1 MDLMNGMT
9 ITEQRKTTM
18 RTSITRRSFL
28 SSSAALGAIAS
39 GGMNARANDAAFNL
53 DFTVPERSFLDQ
65 YYTRMLAIADGI
77 RDTQPAVIAE
87 AMERAYELKRN
98 GGTVRS
104 QVVYGHFAMF
114 MGSPDLPGQ
123 PNVLPQS
130 EDSSPTEEEYAALKA
145 GDVLLTNCVN
155 DQTLRAKERGVHVIG
170 IINSYNK
177 FDKTPPDGLRPERML
192 LSTGDVSN
200 VVIDSQ
206 VPWDNGLI
214 DVPQIP
220 QLKPCPSTGTAN
232 SLVYWACTAAMATL
246 IGTRGRG
253 SAEDAARRYLAEAC
267 DRFRMIGTD
276 RPKLDF
282 VAERWA
288 DRVLGRGAR
297 LLVYGHPQDG
307 KPYDGARNMFVNE
320 AYIVAS
326 GTMIADQYENRADDL
341 RPEDIVLIGA
351 FTSDDPLE
359 MSVARHGRETGAY
372 TVSFGPYGTGG
383 DTSGPRLFKEVDDA
397 FSTYSEEREGF
408 VPVKGFDAPVSPLTG
423 VCGNMVHWMLTAAWT
438 DHMCRRGEPPYFWKG
453 FHENGGREYGEAAHP
468 LFLERG
474 Y

>member
-1 MDLMNGMT
+1 M
-9 ITEQRKTTM
+9 QS
-18 RTSITRRSFL
+18 SITRRSFL
-28 SSSAALGAIAS
+28 GGAAAFGASAS
-39 GGMNARANDAAFNL
+39 GGMSAYAIDATFNL
-53 DFTVPERSFLDQ
+53 DFSAPEQPFLDQ

-77 RDTQPAVIAE
+77 RDTQTAVIAE
-87 AMERAYELKRN
+87 AMERAYELKQK

-104 QVVYGHFAMF
+104 HVVYGHFAMF

-130 EDSSPTEEEYAALKA
+130 VDSSPSDEEFAVMKA

-155 DQTLRAKERGVHVIG
+155 EQTLRAKERGVYVIG

-177 FDKTPPDGLRPERML
+177 FDKTPPDGLRPERMM
-192 LSTGDVSN
+192 LSTSDVSN

-220 QLKPCPSTGTAN
+220 QLKPCPSSGTAN
-232 SLVYWACTAAMATL
+232 SLVYWACTAALATL

-253 SAEDAARRYLAEAC
+253 SAEEVARRYLAEAC

-297 LLVYGHPQDG
+297 LLVYGRPQDVQ
-307 KPYDGARNMFVNE
+307 PYDGARNMFVNE

-351 FTSDDPLE
+351 VTSDDPLE
-359 MSVARHGRETGAY
+359 MSVARHARDTGAY
-372 TVSFGPYGTGG
+372 TVSFGPYGTDG
-383 DTSGPRLFKEVDDA
+383 DSSGPRLFKEVDDA

-408 VPVKGFDAPVSPLTG
+408 MPVKGFDAPVSPLTG
-423 VCGNMVHWMLTAAWT
+423 VCGNLVHWMLTAAWT
-438 DHMCRRGEPPYFWKG
+438 DHMCRSGEPPYFWKG
-453 FHENGGREYGEAAHP
+453 FHENGGSEYDALANP
-468 LFLERG
+468 LYLERG